1 MPRSGRLSGRVALVT
16 GSSRNLGR
24 AVALALAAD
33 GADVAAHGYTDR
45 AGAEATAEAS
55 LALGVRAS
63 AVSADIG
70 DPAQVH
76 AMVAQVERELG
87 PVDIL
92 VSCPG
97 YRPKNNPLAISP
109 EEWRRVLATNLDG
122 PWFCAQAVLGGMAER
137 GWGRVINV
145 AGTGAWLGEERAPHV
160 AASKSGLVGLTRALA
175 RDYAHAGVLVN
186 LVSPGLLHT
195 EESPYRIPGRD
206 YKAFAAK
213 MPTGRVTTPEDVAGA
228 IVYLCLPEQRAITGQ
243 TLHVNSGTYFG

>member
-1 MPRSGRLSGRVALVT
+1 MPATGSLSGKIALVT

-24 AVALALAAD
+24 AVALALAAE
-33 GADVAAHGYTDR
+33 GADVATHGFTDR
-45 AGAEATAEAS
+45 AGAEATAQAIR
-55 LALGVRAS
+55 AMGVRAA
-63 AVSADIG
+63 AVGADIG
-70 DPAQVH
+70 DPAQVR
-76 AMVAQVERELG
+76 AMVTEVERDLG

-97 YRPKNNPLAISP
+97 YRPKDDPLAITP

-122 PWFCAQAVLGGMAER
+122 PWFCAQAVLGGMVER
-137 GWGRVINV
+137 GWGRIINV

-175 RDYAHAGVLVN
+175 HDYAHAGVLVN

-206 YKAFAAK
+206 YEAFAAK

-228 IVYLCLPEQRAITGQ
+228 VTFLCSPAQRAITGQ